1 MLNLRSLRAAARERG
16 RRVRSVAQCV
26 EQCEDRVM
34 LSSAAFAVTSDW
46 GSGFGGQITISNT
59 QTAAVSNWTLSFNWD
74 RAITQIWDGSIVSHT
89 GNQYVITN
97 AGWNGTIAP
106 GGTAEF
112 GFNGGPGNVGSDV
125 PTSYA
130 LNGVALGGAVLPSL
144 SINNVSVNDG
154 AAGATA
160 QFTVTLSKA
169 ATGTITVG
177 YGTADGTAKAGTD
190 YKAVSGTLTFKPG
203 TTSQTISVPINPDT
217 TAKPNETFQVNL
229 ANAVGASLV
238 NTAGTGTIVDTI
250 PAPPPKTSRCGIVR
264 GHKRL
269 GDRLWRRD
277 HDQQQRADGDRQ
289 LDARFRVGSFDQPD
303 LERVDR
309 EPYGQSVCDH
319 QRRLECE
326 HSSKRI
332 SLVRVQR
339 HARERRNRRAH
350 GLCA

>member
-1 MLNLRSLRAAARERG
+1 MLNLRSLRAATPERG
-16 RRVRSVAQCV
+16 RRLRSVARCV
-26 EQCEDRVM
+26 ERFEDRVM
-34 LSSAAFAVTSDW
+34 LSSAAFALTSDW

-74 RAITQIWDGSIVSHT
+74 RSITQIWDGSIVSHT

-112 GFNGGPGNVGSDV
+112 GFNAGPGNVGTDV

-169 ATGTITVG
+169 AAGTITVG

-229 ANAVGASLV
+229 SNAVGASLG

-250 PAPPPKTSRCGIVR
+250 PAPPPKTSAAASFEVTSDWGTGFGGEITISNN
-264 GHKRL
+264 GPTAITNWTL
-269 GDRLWRRD
+269 AFTWDRSISQIWNASIAS
-277 HDQQQRADGDRQ
+277 HTGNQYVITNAGWN
-289 LDARFRVGSFDQPD
+289 AT
-303 LERVDR
+303 
-309 EPYGQSVCDH
+309 
-319 QRRLECE
+319 

-339 HARERRNRRAH
+339 HARAT
-350 GLCA
+350 